1 MGWDGGALE
10 GCRSQTLGQEGPG
23 LLETLG
29 GARGAL
35 WAWPGRSAGEHIT
48 RFLHAL
54 VLSLFFPHFEG
65 PDAPSML
72 CPHLCASV
80 FKATPLSPGGSSQVP
95 CHCGVWSSSPT
106 TTLSLSE
113 HSFLPWTGP
122 SRLRTLPQC
131 GCCPWRLS
139 ELLWYL
145 RHLIPGPLSM
155 LLLCGHKNT
164 SLPAP
169 KVLGRHWYGVGTVGE
184 PDLVKSSIKGLWAED
199 GSWERRSGL

>member
-1 MGWDGGALE
+1 MGELWKDAGPKLWARRVLGCSKRWEALE
-10 GCRSQTLGQEGPG
+10 AHYGPG
-23 LLETLG
+23 QDVLQGST
-29 GARGAL
+29 
-35 WAWPGRSAGEHIT
+35 SHVSYM
-48 RFLHAL
+48 AL

-80 FKATPLSPGGSSQVP
+80 FKATLLSPGGSSQVP

-169 KVLGRHWYGVGTVGE
+169 KVLGRHWCGVGTVGE
-184 PDLVKSSIKGLWAED
+184 PDLVKSSIKGLWAEG